1 MAALE
6 ADDFKAREELNKKF
20 EQIKIEKLADFQDRL
35 RNAGG
40 TKDF

>member
-1 MAALE
+1 LALDLE
-6 ADDFKAREELNKKF
+6 DNQLRVDLAKKF
-20 EQIKIEKLADFQDRL
+20 DQMKIEKLADYQDRL